1 MKVTIKD
8 VAKKANVSIATVSYA
23 MNGCNRV
30 SEKTRQH
37 VLNIANEMNY
47 VANTNAKQLKQRR
60 SYSVGLFLNYWF
72 GPVYSELV
80 KGIEKVCHQ
89 KGYDLVACSMYGNEN
104 STAHKYIRDRVVDG
118 AIILTNSFYSDF
130 LASFAGPD
138 FPMVVLDRE
147 LTAPHIYNILIDNF
161 GGAFSATKELV
172 LKGCQDIYFFTG
184 PDDSYDS
191 QKRLDGYISALGY
204 FNIPVRNHHLIR
216 SDFTEKTAYKQMS
229 ELFEQGRRPDAVF
242 AANDEMA
249 IGIIRAAKRYG
260 IDIPSE
266 MKLVGFDDIRMAELM
281 IPSLST
287 ITHEKEGM
295 GELAASTLISALDEK
310 PESLKALTILP
321 TSLILRETL

>member
-1 MKVTIKD
+1 M
-8 VAKKANVSIATVSYA
+8 
-23 MNGCNRV
+23 
-30 SEKTRQH
+30 
-37 VLNIANEMNY
+37 
-47 VANTNAKQLKQRR
+47 
-60 SYSVGLFLNYWF
+60 
-72 GPVYSELV
+72 
-80 KGIEKVCHQ
+80 
-89 KGYDLVACSMYGNEN
+89 
-104 STAHKYIRDRVVDG
+104 
-118 AIILTNSFYSDF
+118 
-130 LASFAGPD
+130 
-138 FPMVVLDRE
+138 
-147 LTAPHIYNILIDNF
+147 
-161 GGAFSATKELV
+161 
-172 LKGCQDIYFFTG
+172 
-184 PDDSYDS
+184 
-191 QKRLDGYISALGY
+191 
-204 FNIPVRNHHLIR
+204 IR

>member
-60 SYSVGLFLNYWF
+60 SYAVGLFLNYWF
-72 GPVYSELV
+72 GPIYSELV

-118 AIILTNSFYSDF
+118 AIILTNSFDSDF
-130 LASFAGPD
+130 LASVAGPD

-147 LTAPHIYNILIDNF
+147 LTAPHVYNILIDNF

-216 SDFTEKTAYKQMS
+216 SDFTEKTAFKQMS

-249 IGIIRAAKRYG
+249 IGIIRAAKRYD